1 MRAVQFN
8 VTIPGFLVARS
19 VGRLGERFR
28 FNAWTGLRLRD
39 LEDPPAPPPG
49 WARLDVL
56 GCGICGTDLGNLSYE
71 ASPILE
77 PFGSFPAVLGHEILG
92 RIESVGPGVRRVVP
106 GDRVAADPLIS
117 CAVRGWS
124 EPGWCASC
132 RAGLHGTCEMAG
144 EEGSTIIGGR
154 PLGRGLMIGYH
165 RDLSGGWCGR
175 MLAHESQLFPLD
187 TAIPNRAGVLV
198 EPLSV
203 CVHAVLNALPPA
215 GEDVLVIG
223 SGPIALGTVWALRAA
238 GFGGAIVAQTKRAPE
253 GELARLLGATDVVSP
268 GEVAREALV
277 ETGGPRV
284 PAYPRERGLLG
295 GWIPA
300 RLRLCGLGCLARPGA
315 SLRRAQRADRHA
327 GVRRGAQARGPFAS
341 LGARARDPRVRRVR
355 AGAVARGGA
364 PHLRGDRAPHPRDGR
379 AARPHGDTRVPAG
392 AVPLRAVGG
401 SEPGEKR
408 GPEGGTHARRGRLLG
423 GLGPATDV
431 PRPVPGVRYAPRASG
446 EPSPP
451 RSRFT
456 ASWRASKPS
465 RAHFTL
471 TGNFETP

>member
-19 VGRLGERFR
+19 VGRLGEPFRFR
-28 FNAWTGLRLRD
+28 AWTGLRLRD

-106 GDRVAADPLIS
+106 GDRVAANPLIS
-117 CAVRGWS
+117 CAARGWS
-124 EPGWCASC
+124 EPEWCASC

-187 TAIPNRAGVLV
+187 TAIPNRVGVLV

-238 GFGGAIVAQTKRAPE
+238 GFGGAIVVQTKRAPE
-253 GELARLLGATDVVSP
+253 GKLARLLGATDIVSP

-277 ETGGPRV
+277 GT
-284 PAYPRERGLLG
+284 
-295 GWIPA
+295 
-300 RLRLCGLGCLARPGA
+300 
-315 SLRRAQRADRHA
+315 
-327 GVRRGAQARGPFAS
+327 
-341 LGARARDPRVRRVR
+341 GARAYQPILGNEIFSGGGFPHVFDCVGSATSLAQALRFAAARGRIVMLGCAAELRRVDLSLLW
-355 AGAVARGGA
+355 ARELEIRGFVGYGRERWRGEELHTFEVTERLILETGA
-364 PHLRGDRAPHPRDGR
+364 PLERMVTHAFPLEQYRYALSAAANRGRS
-379 AARPHGDTRVPAG
+379 G
-392 AVPLRAVGG
+392 ALKVVLTPD
-401 SEPGEKR
+401 
-408 GPEGGTHARRGRLLG
+408 EGGFSEG
-423 GLGPATDV
+423 
-431 PRPVPGVRYAPRASG
+431 
-446 EPSPP
+446 
-451 RSRFT
+451 
-456 ASWRASKPS
+456 
-465 RAHFTL
+465 
-471 TGNFETP
+471 